1 MSILAA
7 LMKKTGLFFTLLG
20 TALFLIMQTSCKTD
34 PVPVKNLAYKTSLI
48 NGNCPEMVDEET
60 RLDSVVLSTEGKLV
74 YYYTMTRRTSETV
87 NSQVFKAYLVPAILE
102 NVRYNPS
109 LRMFRDSSVSMV
121 FNYLDR
127 NGVFVTEIS
136 IEPSQYQ

>member
-7 LMKKTGLFFTLLG
+7 LMKKTGLFFTLMG
-20 TALFLIMQTSCKTD
+20 TALFLLIQTSCKTD
-34 PVPVKNLAYKTSLI
+34 PVPVKNLASETSLL
-48 NGNCPEMVDEET
+48 NGKCPEMVDEET

-74 YYYTMTRRTSETV
+74 YNYTLTKRTSENV
-87 NSQVFKAYLVPAILE
+87 NGQVFKSYLIPAILE
-102 NVRYNPS
+102 NVRYNGS

-121 FNYLDR
+121 FNYLDQ

-136 IEPSQYQ
+136 IEPAQYQ